1 MKFHLPTSIAHPPL
15 PRIGDRRKPSRD
27 WFILLILAFLILIGS
42 IGWNVWE
49 FIRITNGEAAGT
61 TTAGM
66 KGPDIG
72 IVEQVRNVFTT
83 RAAEEQ
89 RYRNEYRFVD
99 PSK

>member
-1 MKFHLPTSIAHPPL
+1 MKFHLPASLAHPPL
-15 PRIGDRRKPSRD
+15 PRVGDRRKPSRD
-27 WFILLILAFLILIGS
+27 WFLLLSIAFLILIAS
-42 IGWNVWE
+42 IGWNVWT
-49 FIRITNGEAAGT
+49 FIRITNGEAVGVASSGT
-61 TTAGM
+61 

-72 IVEQVRNVFTT
+72 IVEQVRAVFAS